1 MQTTGVVRFWHDDD
15 GWGVIDSAQTPG
27 GCWTHCS
34 VVQVPG
40 HRTLA
45 PGEHVTLEWEA
56 ADQDGFAWRAT
67 LAFPTSQRG
76 PVDDTHIAPTQA
88 FSSTLTMEWDEP

>member
-1 MQTTGVVRFWHDDD
+1 MQTTGVVRFWEDRD

-27 GCWTHCS
+27 GCWAHFS

-45 PGEHVTLEWEA
+45 AGEPVTLEWEVV
-56 ADQDGFAWRAT
+56 DQDGFAFRAT
-67 LAFPTSQRG
+67 LAFPASQGG
-76 PVDDTHIAPTQA
+76 PIDDTQIAPTEA
-88 FSSTLTMEWDEP
+88 LSSILIKEWDGL